1 MKKIF
6 TSLYLLFLFIGSANS
21 SELKSYCDQAK
32 KLVAKGIKFE
42 FTKLDKFNFMDGTNL
57 RILEVD
63 HGDYDRKYEFQV
75 KNELGKGLGALNFK
89 NGGGDLKQKL
99 DWTMLNKDTLAVYAE
114 NYSGSRYNGQRIF
127 LIIFSLKDKNEL
139 SYVFCK
145 TITSSQSEIK
155 KAKYKL
161 KSGIT
166 KAEYENSTEGIL
178 HRSYVFYQILRK
190 LHKSRES
197 YAIKYVSDEQ
207 INEIKEKVKFIE
219 DQAVKK
225 DNINSDE
232 IWKKAS
238 ETYEKDY
245 AYSVDAVEA
254 SGQFVNEGKQL
265 ASLAMMDIN
274 NSFKEMGGSTA
285 VKKDF

>member
-1 MKKIF
+1 MF
-6 TSLYLLFLFIGSANS
+6 T
-21 SELKSYCDQAK
+21 
-32 KLVAKGIKFE
+32 
-42 FTKLDKFNFMDGTNL
+42 
-57 RILEVD
+57 
-63 HGDYDRKYEFQV
+63 
-75 KNELGKGLGALNFK
+75 FK
-89 NGGGDLKQKL
+89 
-99 DWTMLNKDTLAVYAE
+99 
-114 NYSGSRYNGQRIF
+114 
-127 LIIFSLKDKNEL
+127 
-139 SYVFCK
+139 
-145 TITSSQSEIK
+145 
-155 KAKYKL
+155 
-161 KSGIT
+161 
-166 KAEYENSTEGIL
+166 
-178 HRSYVFYQILRK
+178 K

-254 SGQFVNEGKQL
+254 TGQFVNEGKQM

-274 NSFKEMGGSTA
+274 NSFKEMGGSTG

>member
-6 TSLYLLFLFIGSANS
+6 IFLYLLFLFIGSANS

-57 RILEVD
+57 RIMNLNTDNYKTKFELEI
-63 HGDYDRKYEFQV
+63 
-75 KNELGKGLGALNFK
+75 KNELGKGKATLNF
-89 NGGGDLKQKL
+89 NDGGDLIQNIN
-99 DWTMLNKDTLAVYAE
+99 WTMLNDKTLAVFAE
-114 NYSGSRYNGQRIF
+114 NVGGTKYKGQRIF
-127 LIIFSLKDKNEL
+127 LIIYSLKNDKDL
-139 SYVFCK
+139 DYVFCEYAGRGMGK
-145 TITSSQSEIK
+145 VTQATYNLD
-155 KAKYKL
+155 A
-161 KSGIT
+161 GIT
-166 KAEYENSTEGIL
+166 KVEYEKSTEGIL

-207 INEIKEKVKFIE
+207 INEMKEKVKFIE